1 MTVKAAMKDRP
12 QEAEPAI
19 MAELEQMLKKG
30 VFHGVNARD
39 LSQIERKATLR
50 SSMFLKD
57 KYLASGV
64 FDKFKARLVGGG
76 DMQDHHSY
84 ENLSSPTA
92 ATRHVFSVAAI
103 AAHEGRKCATID
115 IGGAFLNAD
124 IHTGIKVH
132 VRLDA
137 ALARLLALLDNSY
150 AEFMETDGTMIVQLD
165 KALHGCIESA
175 ALWYHDLVSKL
186 SMLGFT
192 ANPYDLCVF
201 NKLENDELQTT
212 IVLHVDDMFVTSM
225 KQAHIQALN
234 KQLKAAYGD
243 TTFAEGDMLDYLGMT
258 FDLTVAGEVSITMDH
273 AVSEILS

>member
-150 AEFMETDGTMIVQLD
+150 AEFMETDGTLTVQLD
-165 KALHGCIESA
+165 KALYGCIESA
-175 ALWYHDLVSKL
+175 ALWYHDRVSKL

-212 IVLHVDDMFVTSM
+212 IMLHVDDMFVTSM
-225 KQAHIQALN
+225 KQAHIQHSTN
-234 KQLKAAYGD
+234 N
-243 TTFAEGDMLDYLGMT
+243 
-258 FDLTVAGEVSITMDH
+258 
-273 AVSEILS
+273 